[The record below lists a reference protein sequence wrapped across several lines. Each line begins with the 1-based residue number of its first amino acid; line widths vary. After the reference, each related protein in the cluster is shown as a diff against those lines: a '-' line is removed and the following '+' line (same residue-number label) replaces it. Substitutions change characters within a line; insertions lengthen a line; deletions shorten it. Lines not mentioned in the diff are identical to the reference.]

1 MLQGVELITA
11 VKAGLI
17 GTSELKKAYRRLRDA
32 ARKRARRMGEEGI
45 ATTLKDKF
53 ENYYAAADTYS
64 DQALVYKYAELTKDM
79 SKEQGT
85 LKGARAE
92 WAEMSRHALE
102 NNVPPD
108 KIALYYKSLNV
119 VFSAAA
125 NRQYYALIKDWLD
138 TLPAETSNMSSSD
151 ILNGLVDYEMGII
164 NGDIE

>member
-1 MLQGVELITA
+1 MLEGVELITA

-32 ARKRARRMGEEGI
+32 ARKRARRMDNEGI
-45 ATTLKDKF
+45 ETAIKEKF
-53 ENYYAAADTYS
+53 ENYYAVPSEYS

-79 SKEQGT
+79 QKEQGT

-108 KIALYYKSLNV
+108 KIRLYYKSLNV
-119 VFSAAA
+119 VFSSAI
-125 NRQYYALIKDWLD
+125 NRQYYALINDWLD
-138 TLPAETSNMSSSD
+138 TLPAETADMSSAD
-151 ILNGLVDYEMGII
+151 ILNGLVEYEMGII